1 VDYDNFLEIVKTRR
15 SIRRFKPDPVP
26 DEDIRKIIEAARW
39 AMSGAN
45 GQPWEFIIVKSPDIR
60 LKIAE
65 FMRDHH
71 NFSYY
76 FEKSRI
82 PEMRHPGGAIERH
95 GLPTF
100 KDAPVMMVIAGDP
113 RTYQATVLGHQ
124 FRAFDGSVFHMNM
137 GNVAMLVNLAACALG
152 LGSAWISISP
162 STDSRLIQLLDIPDY
177 FKIYT
182 IVPIGYPAYKPPET
196 RRRNADELMHWDKYD
211 KNKFRT
217 NEQVDEFLLSLR
229 KHTRPAYDL
238 KEAKSGPV

>member
-1 VDYDNFLEIVKTRR
+1 MDYKNFLDIVKARR
-15 SIRRFKPDPVP
+15 SIRKFKPDPVP
-26 DEDIRKIIEAARW
+26 DEDIKKIIEAARW

-45 GQPWEFIIVKSPDIR
+45 GQPWEFIIVKSADIR

-65 FMRDHH
+65 LMREHH

-82 PEMRHPGGAIERH
+82 PELRHPGGAVERH
-95 GLPTF
+95 SLPTF
-100 KDAPVMMVIAGDP
+100 KDAPVIIVIAGDP

-124 FRAFDGSVFHMNM
+124 FRSFDGSVFHMNL
-137 GNVAMLVNLAACALG
+137 GNAAMVVNLAAYAIG

-162 STDSRLIQLLDIPDY
+162 PTDSRLIQLLNIPDY

-196 RRRNADELMHWDKYD
+196 KRRNMEEIIHWDKYD
-211 KNKFRT
+211 QSKFRT
-217 NEQVDEFLLSLR
+217 NEQVTEFLLSLR
-229 KHTRPAYDL
+229 KHTSPAYNI
-238 KEAKSGPV
+238 KEA